1 MRQQEELPPHYC
13 QSGVE
18 VHVLYSA
25 AIDTS
30 CMCMDEVVAVGVQ
43 IPQYAL
49 VDTIRVWRVTNIM
62 GKETAFNCSVVL
74 TVMIL
79 Y

>member
-1 MRQQEELPPHYC
+1 
-13 QSGVE
+13 
-18 VHVLYSA
+18 
-25 AIDTS
+25 
-30 CMCMDEVVAVGVQ
+30 MDEVVAVGVQ